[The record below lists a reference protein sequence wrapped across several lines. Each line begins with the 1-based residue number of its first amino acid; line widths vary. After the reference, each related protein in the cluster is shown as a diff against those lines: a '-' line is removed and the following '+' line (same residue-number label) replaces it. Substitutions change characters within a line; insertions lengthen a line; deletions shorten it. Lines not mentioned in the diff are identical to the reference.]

1 MKGRWIFK
9 MIIGGAIMIAAFTF
23 VVMWLW
29 NALIPE
35 LFHGPMI
42 SFWQA
47 LGLLVLSKILFKSGH
62 GWNGKGRWRQHREWH
77 ERWQKMTPEERDQMK
92 AQWKQRCS
100 MWKTTRS
107 APDTSAT

>member
-9 MIIGGAIMIAAFTF
+9 MVAGGALMIAAFTA

-29 NALIPE
+29 NMLIPE

-47 LGLLVLSKILFKSGH
+47 LGLLALSKILFKGGH
-62 GWNGKGRWRQHREWH
+62 GWHRRGGWGNHQWRQRWERMNPDERE
-77 ERWQKMTPEERDQMK
+77 KMKE
-92 AQWKQRCS
+92 QWKQRCS
-100 MWKTTRS
+100 MWKNKGA

>member
-9 MIIGGAIMIAAFTF
+9 IVVGGALIIAALTA

-29 NALIPE
+29 NMLIPE

-47 LGLLVLSKILFKSGH
+47 LGLLALSKILFKSGH
-62 GWNGKGRWRQHREWH
+62 GWRGRGGRV
-77 ERWQKMTPEERDQMK
+77 
-92 AQWKQRCS
+92 S
-100 MWKTTRS
+100 
-107 APDTSAT
+107 

>member
-9 MIIGGAIMIAAFTF
+9 MIVGGALMIAAFTA

-29 NALIPE
+29 NMLIPE

-47 LGLLVLSKILFKSGH
+47 LGLLVLSKILFKGGH
-62 GWNGKGRWRQHREWH
+62 GWRGRGGWRNHQWR
-77 ERWQKMTPEERDQMK
+77 ERWEKMTPEERDKMK
-92 AQWKQRCS
+92 EQWKQRCS
-100 MWKTTRS
+100 MWRNRKS
-107 APDTSAT
+107 SPDTSAT